1 MSSTVRPAAVAG
13 TFYPGSPGELGAT
26 VDQLLEVARAAS
38 VVKAATPKALIVPH
52 AGYIYS
58 GAVAAAGFARIA
70 GVADRLD
77 RVVIL
82 SPAHR
87 VFVEGLTWPGTTH
100 LRTPL
105 GDVEVDVAAIR
116 EIPELVADPTV
127 HAREHAIEVELPF
140 VQRLA
145 PRAKVIP
152 IAASHAAPAVVGKV
166 LEQLWG
172 GPETLI
178 VISSDLSHYHPYA
191 DAHARDR
198 RTAARI
204 IALDTG
210 LEGEDAC
217 GSTGINGLAWVARR
231 RHLRVEVIDLRSS
244 GDTAGS
250 RDEVVGYGAFALYEE
265 TT

>member
-1 MSSTVRPAAVAG
+1 MTSTVRPAAVAG
-13 TFYPGSPGELGAT
+13 TFYPGSPAELGAT
-26 VDQLLEVARAAS
+26 IDQLLTTARADPA
-38 VVKAATPKALIVPH
+38 VKAATPKALIVPH

-58 GAVAAAGFARIA
+58 GAVAASGFARIA
-70 GVADRLD
+70 AGADRLD

-87 VFVEGLTWPGTTH
+87 VYVEGLTWPGTSH

-105 GDVEVDVAAIR
+105 GEIEVDVAAIR
-116 EIPELVADPTV
+116 AIPELVAHPSA

-152 IAASHAAPAVVGKV
+152 IAASHAAPALVGKV

-178 VISSDLSHYHPYA
+178 VIS
-191 DAHARDR
+191 
-198 RTAARI
+198 
-204 IALDTG
+204 
-210 LEGEDAC
+210 
-217 GSTGINGLAWVARR
+217 
-231 RHLRVEVIDLRSS
+231 
-244 GDTAGS
+244 
-250 RDEVVGYGAFALYEE
+250 
-265 TT
+265 